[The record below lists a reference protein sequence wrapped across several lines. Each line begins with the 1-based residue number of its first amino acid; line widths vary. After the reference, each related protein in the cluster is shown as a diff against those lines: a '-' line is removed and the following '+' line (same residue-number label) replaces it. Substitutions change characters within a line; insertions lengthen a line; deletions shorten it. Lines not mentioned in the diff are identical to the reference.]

1 MKKEKVE
8 ASKKRK
14 KQERPKI
21 EEFGLDGY
29 DSEHSEGWKRKNE
42 AAIDEDDQEIKM
54 LERKLGIRT
63 DSKRQKRFLSRIENE
78 GLGIGIFDFL
88 DEIESK
94 AKLQRN
100 EY

>member
-1 MKKEKVE
+1 
-8 ASKKRK
+8 
-14 KQERPKI
+14 
-21 EEFGLDGY
+21 
-29 DSEHSEGWKRKNE
+29 
-42 AAIDEDDQEIKM
+42 M

-94 AKLQRN
+94 AKLHRN